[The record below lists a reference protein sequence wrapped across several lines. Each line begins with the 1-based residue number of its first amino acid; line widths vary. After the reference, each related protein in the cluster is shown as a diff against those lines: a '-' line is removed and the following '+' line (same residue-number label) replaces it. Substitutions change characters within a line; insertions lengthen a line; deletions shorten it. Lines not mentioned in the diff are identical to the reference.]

1 MLRIA
6 IPKGSLQE
14 GAFRLFEMAEISI
27 RRKSNR
33 GYLLAIDDPRISEAL
48 LLRPQEIARYVMD
61 GEFDLGIT
69 GCDWVRETEAVVQEV
84 TDLKFSKRG
93 WSPVKIVLATN
104 NDNEV
109 DLPKDI
115 RPDAKIVTEYP
126 RLTKRYFRNLNKRK
140 VKIRM
145 SHGATEGKV
154 PRLADYLVDITET
167 GETLKL
173 NNMKII
179 DTILVSSTKL
189 IANKASWENDEKRA
203 AIEDI
208 ALLLKGVI
216 KAIDDKALIKM
227 NIPKDDLKELMV
239 YIPALRPPTI
249 SSIYIG
255 KDQQSEYDKG
265 FEWIMVETVVRKS
278 ELNVILPN
286 LRKLGARDILELSI
300 AKMIP

>member
-6 IPKGSLQE
+6 IPKGSLEE

-33 GYLLAIDDPRISEAL
+33 GYQLAIDDPRINEAL

-69 GCDWVRETEAVVQEV
+69 GCDWVRETETVVHEV
-84 TDLKFSKRG
+84 TDLRFSKRG

-104 NDNEV
+104 IENEV
-109 DLPKDI
+109 NLPEDI

-167 GETLKL
+167 GETLRR

-189 IANKASWENDEKRA
+189 IANKTSWEDDEKRV

-208 ALLLKGVI
+208 ALLLQGVI
-216 KAIDDKALIKM
+216 KAMDKALIKM
-227 NIPKDDLKELMV
+227 NIPKDDLKKLMA
-239 YIPALRPPTI
+239 YLPALRPPTI
-249 SSIYIG
+249 SLIYIG
-255 KDQQSEYDKG
+255 KDQQSEYDKNL
-265 FEWIMVETVVRKS
+265 EWTMVETVVRKS
-278 ELNVILPN
+278 ELNEILPN
-286 LRKLGARDILELSI
+286 LRELGARDIVELSI
-300 AKMIP
+300 SKMVP